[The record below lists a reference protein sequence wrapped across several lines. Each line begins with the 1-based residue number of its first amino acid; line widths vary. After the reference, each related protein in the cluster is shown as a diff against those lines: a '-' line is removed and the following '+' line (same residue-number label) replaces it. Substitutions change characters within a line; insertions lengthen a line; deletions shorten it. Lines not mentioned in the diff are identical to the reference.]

1 MESHIITIEPQRN
14 HSMKCLNAL
23 KQLNNKLNTLIGN
36 NIVLLKVKNS
46 TTTPLPENLTGN
58 FLIKSNNTN
67 VKFRNKSANKK
78 RSMEHFKLNKNF
90 LNKKKSKRKLF
101 LFLKLNQSISTRNG
115 SLVLKCV
122 KMIKDGL

>member
-1 MESHIITIEPQRN
+1 
-14 HSMKCLNAL
+14 MKCLNVL
-23 KQLNNKLNTLIGN
+23 KQPNNKLNTLIGN

-46 TTTPLPENLTGN
+46 TTTPLPENPTGN
-58 FLIKSNNTN
+58 FLLKSNNTN

-78 RSMEHFKLNKNF
+78 RSMERFKHNKNF